1 LKERELDFSKNKS
14 DGDDLLGDAYEYLMW
29 YFATESGKSKGQFYT
44 PSEVSRV
51 LAQVI
56 GIQYRD
62 TTPDTTVYDPT
73 CGSGSLLLKVANQ
86 ASSRVSLYGQ
96 EKEGAT
102 AGLAKMNMILHN
114 YDTAVI
120 AADNT
125 LTSPNYKENGTL
137 KQFDYVVANPP
148 FSDKRWS
155 TGLDP
160 ENDEY
165 DRFADYG
172 TPPDKNGDYA
182 YLLHIIRSLKSRG
195 KGACILPHGV
205 LFRGNA
211 EAVIRKNLIN
221 KGLIKGIIGLPA
233 NLFYGTGIPACVV
246 VIDKENAVG
255 RQGIYMIDA
264 SKGFIKD
271 GNKNRLR
278 ERDIHKIVD
287 AFTKGLEIEG
297 YSRMVGKDEIEK
309 NDYNLNIPR
318 YIDGSEEEDLQDIEA
333 HLKGGI
339 PVRDIDALEEYWN
352 VFPDLRES
360 LFRVSSRSDQYLD
373 IKVGEDEIRSTI
385 FEHPQFLDYS
395 KKMEEIFQNW
405 REKTSRE
412 LERLEPGFHPKE
424 MVNRISED
432 LLRTYADVPLMDKY
446 DIYQH
451 LMSYWYE
458 TLQDDAYLVSVD
470 GWKAVT
476 YRILEKNNKGKEVD
490 KGWTCDL
497 VPKDLVIKRHF
508 PVPQERLEYLQSEL
522 EYVTSRKTE
531 MEEEQGG
538 EDGAFF
544 KIEKVNKGNIK
555 AELKKIEEP
564 AIIAILKEYL
574 EILDQES
581 GLKKSIKE
589 LESEMDKGLYDFY
602 PELTVEQIKELV
614 IQDKWMDRL
623 ASDIQGEMDRISQR
637 LATRIKELAERY
649 GDTLPEL
656 SGKVSELETAVSE
669 HLAKMG
675 FEI

>member
-1 LKERELDFSKNKS
+1 MK
-14 DGDDLLGDAYEYLMW
+14 
-29 YFATESGKSKGQFYT
+29 
-44 PSEVSRV
+44 SEVP
-51 LAQVI
+51 
-56 GIQYRD
+56 Y
-62 TTPDTTVYDPT
+62 
-73 CGSGSLLLKVANQ
+73 
-86 ASSRVSLYGQ
+86 SS
-96 EKEGAT
+96 
-102 AGLAKMNMILHN
+102 I
-114 YDTAVI
+114 
-120 AADNT
+120 
-125 LTSPNYKENGTL
+125 
-137 KQFDYVVANPP
+137 
-148 FSDKRWS
+148 
-155 TGLDP
+155 
-160 ENDEY
+160 
-165 DRFADYG
+165 
-172 TPPDKNGDYA
+172 
-182 YLLHIIRSLKSRG
+182 
-195 KGACILPHGV
+195 
-205 LFRGNA
+205 
-211 EAVIRKNLIN
+211 
-221 KGLIKGIIGLPA
+221 
-233 NLFYGTGIPACVV
+233 
-246 VIDKENAVG
+246 
-255 RQGIYMIDA
+255 
-264 SKGFIKD
+264 
-271 GNKNRLR
+271 
-278 ERDIHKIVD
+278 
-287 AFTKGLEIEG
+287 
-297 YSRMVGKDEIEK
+297 
-309 NDYNLNIPR
+309 
-318 YIDGSEEEDLQDIEA
+318 
-333 HLKGGI
+333 
-339 PVRDIDALEEYWN
+339 
-352 VFPDLRES
+352 
-360 LFRVSSRSDQYLD
+360 
-373 IKVGEDEIRSTI
+373 
-385 FEHPQFLDYS
+385 PQFLDYS

-432 LLRTYADVPLMDKY
+432 LLRSYADVPLMDKY

-564 AIIAILKEYL
+564 AIITILKEYL

>member
-1 LKERELDFSKNKS
+1 
-14 DGDDLLGDAYEYLMW
+14 
-29 YFATESGKSKGQFYT
+29 
-44 PSEVSRV
+44 
-51 LAQVI
+51 
-56 GIQYRD
+56 
-62 TTPDTTVYDPT
+62 
-73 CGSGSLLLKVANQ
+73 
-86 ASSRVSLYGQ
+86 
-96 EKEGAT
+96 
-102 AGLAKMNMILHN
+102 
-114 YDTAVI
+114 
-120 AADNT
+120 
-125 LTSPNYKENGTL
+125 
-137 KQFDYVVANPP
+137 
-148 FSDKRWS
+148 
-155 TGLDP
+155 
-160 ENDEY
+160 
-165 DRFADYG
+165 
-172 TPPDKNGDYA
+172 
-182 YLLHIIRSLKSRG
+182 
-195 KGACILPHGV
+195 
-205 LFRGNA
+205 
-211 EAVIRKNLIN
+211 
-221 KGLIKGIIGLPA
+221 
-233 NLFYGTGIPACVV
+233 
-246 VIDKENAVG
+246 
-255 RQGIYMIDA
+255 
-264 SKGFIKD
+264 
-271 GNKNRLR
+271 
-278 ERDIHKIVD
+278 
-287 AFTKGLEIEG
+287 
-297 YSRMVGKDEIEK
+297 
-309 NDYNLNIPR
+309 
-318 YIDGSEEEDLQDIEA
+318 
-333 HLKGGI
+333 
-339 PVRDIDALEEYWN
+339 
-352 VFPDLRES
+352 
-360 LFRVSSRSDQYLD
+360 LD

-637 LATRIKELAERY
+637 LASQDQRTGGALWGYLA
-649 GDTLPEL
+649 
-656 SGKVSELETAVSE
+656 
-669 HLAKMG
+669 
-675 FEI
+675 